1 VSTLLLVHAHPD
13 DESIMTGGVMARAH
27 DAGHRVVLVTATR
40 GEEGEIHNV
49 DEASTRPR
57 LAEVRS
63 EELRRAAEILGVD
76 RQVFLGYRDSGMA
89 GTPANDNSDSFHRAD
104 VGDAAMRLSRI
115 LTEERPDVVV
125 TYDPGG
131 TYGHPD
137 HKKAHQVTF
146 AALDLMLLQGG
157 GWRPRKAYM
166 HGFPRQAAADLF
178 NRLRES
184 GFEMPAQQGQQQPA
198 EFGVDDA
205 EITTVVDVRDLIER
219 KRAAFAAHVTQNDPN
234 SFFFHVPPE
243 FYEAFFGTETFILAR
258 GELGGRPESDLFD

>member
-1 VSTLLLVHAHPD
+1 MSTLLLVHAHPD

-27 DAGHRVVLVTATR
+27 DGGHRVVLVTSTR

-49 DEASTRPR
+49 DEASTRPY
-57 LAEVRS
+57 LADVRT

-89 GTPANDNSDSFHRAD
+89 GTPANDNPASFNQAPLA
-104 VGDAAMRLSRI
+104 DAAGRI
-115 LTEERPDVVV
+115 AAILREEKPDVVV
-125 TYDPGG
+125 TYDPSG

-137 HKKAHQVTF
+137 HKKAHLATF
-146 AALDLMLLQGG
+146 AALDLLEKE

-166 HGFPRQAAADLF
+166 HGFPRHAAIELF
-178 NRLRES
+178 TRMREL
-184 GFEMPAQQGQQQPA
+184 GVEMPAGDQQQEPG

-205 EITTVVDVRDLIER
+205 LVTTVVDVRDLIER
-219 KRAAFAAHVTQNDPN
+219 KRAAFAAHVTQNDPS

-258 GELGGRPESDLFD
+258 GEAAGKPESDLFA

>member
-1 VSTLLLVHAHPD
+1 MSTLLLVHAHPD

-27 DAGHRVVLVTATR
+27 EMGHRLVLVTATR

-63 EELRRAAEILGVD
+63 EELRKAAEILGVD
-76 RQVFLGYRDSGMA
+76 RQEFLGYRDSGMA
-89 GTPANDNSDSFHRAD
+89 GTPANENSLSFHQAPLAE
-104 VGDAAMRLSRI
+104 AAARLARVI
-115 LTEERPDVVV
+115 REEQPEIVV
-125 TYDPGG
+125 TYDESG

-137 HKKAHQVTF
+137 HKKAHRTTF
-146 AALDLMLLQGG
+146 AALDLLEGE

-166 HGFPRQAAADLF
+166 HGFPRQAAIDLF
-178 NRLRES
+178 RRLQET
-184 GFEMPAQQGQQQPA
+184 GFEMPAEQGQQPA

-205 EITTVVDVRDLIER
+205 RITTIVDVRDQIDR
-219 KRAAFAAHVTQNDPN
+219 KRAALAAHVTQNDPK

-243 FYEAFFGTETFILAR
+243 YYEAFFGRETFILAR
-258 GELGGRPESDLFD
+258 GEAAANPETDLFA